1 MIKKKKN
8 QNNVEMRNA
17 VTCHKLKFKEYY
29 ELLDLLN
36 DNDKKKSE

>member
-1 MIKKKKN
+1 MIKKN
-8 QNNVEMRNA
+8 QNNVEMRND
-17 VTCHKLKFKEYY
+17 VLGHKLKFKEYY